1 MRKDTMKAAA
11 VVAAI
16 MIFENWFDP
25 IEDDVRARVRG
36 FIQTML
42 DEELNEAFSRPRQG
56 GARRATMIRRR
67 RWSPAGMATASAR

>member
-42 DEELNEAFSRPRQG
+42 DE
-56 GARRATMIRRR
+56 
-67 RWSPAGMATASAR
+67 